1 MYCANNEELTW
12 EDVEI
17 VWEDAESVEEVHF
30 DDLDC

>member
-17 VWEDAESVEEVHF
+17 IWEDAESVEEVHF
-30 DDLDC
+30 DDVDC